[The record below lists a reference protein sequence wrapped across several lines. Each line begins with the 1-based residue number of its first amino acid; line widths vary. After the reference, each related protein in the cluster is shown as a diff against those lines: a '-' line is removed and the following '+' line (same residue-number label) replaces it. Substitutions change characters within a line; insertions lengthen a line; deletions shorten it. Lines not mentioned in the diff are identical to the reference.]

1 MPKEGGALP
10 EETRTLLLLGIAL
23 ATGSNCVEN
32 LMNKAKVQG
41 IDTAKIL
48 ETFKIARFA
57 ESTRVF
63 NNAEPLFA
71 KLTDAK

>member
-1 MPKEGGALP
+1 MPKEGGALA

-23 ATGSNCVEN
+23 ATGSHCAEN
-32 LMNKAKVQG
+32 LMNKAKAQK
-41 IDTAKIL
+41 IDDAKIL

-57 ESTRVF
+57 EATRVF

-71 KLTDAK
+71 RLTGEQ